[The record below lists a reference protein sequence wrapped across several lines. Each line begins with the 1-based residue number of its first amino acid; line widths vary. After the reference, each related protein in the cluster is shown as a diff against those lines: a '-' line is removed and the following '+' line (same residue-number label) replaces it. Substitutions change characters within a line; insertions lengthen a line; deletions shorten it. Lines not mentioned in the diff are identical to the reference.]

1 MEILVHNL
9 KKAVTNSISGGDS
22 KDKLRHTSKGKLL
35 VRDRI
40 DYLLDSGSPFL
51 ELSQLAGYELYKET
65 VPCGGIIT
73 GIGRISR
80 YNFFIHKLI

>member
-1 MEILVHNL
+1 MEKLVYDL
-9 KKAVTNSISGGDS
+9 KKTVKKSISGGDS

-51 ELSQLAGYELYKET
+51 ELSQLAGHDLYEET
-65 VPCGGIIT
+65 VPCGGIVT
-73 GIGRISR
+73 GIGRISG
-80 YNFFIHKLI
+80 Y

>member
-1 MEILVHNL
+1 MKILVHNL
-9 KKAVTNSISGGDS
+9 KKAVTNSVSGGDS

-51 ELSQLAGYELYKET
+51 ELSQLAGHDLYEET

-73 GIGRISR
+73 GIGRIAR
-80 YNFFIHKLI
+80 YQFILK